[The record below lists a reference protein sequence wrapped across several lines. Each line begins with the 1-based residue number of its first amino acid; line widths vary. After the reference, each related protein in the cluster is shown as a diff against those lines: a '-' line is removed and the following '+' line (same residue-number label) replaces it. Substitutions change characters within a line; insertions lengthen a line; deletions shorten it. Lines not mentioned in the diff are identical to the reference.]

1 LQRTL
6 HTIHNPAQCSTI
18 CFEGWRSW
26 HHTKRCNADYNR
38 LDVPIVG
45 AHDRRLPGPPLE
57 NSVLPHAHSKRSPKA
72 STTLPPALGASE
84 IIDVTLT
91 MARRVGFGR
100 LSMRQIAA
108 KLDVS
113 ATALY
118 YHFRDKNALLER
130 VGEHI
135 IYSIDMPSR
144 RLPWRKRL
152 KQVVLSQ
159 QEVQLA
165 YPGLARFLLHHRES
179 AGALRWI
186 EMILEVLR
194 DGGFR
199 GQHAVR
205 ALATLSFFIHP
216 MTLLDDRPHAGSV
229 PMIHKKLIARR
240 LAHDPSRHPRLLE
253 LLPQLADFSFDVY
266 LPVALDRIIAGLAS
280 DLKHP
285 VRSAKRRTPRN

>member
-1 LQRTL
+1 LNSRR
-6 HTIHNPAQCSTI
+6 P
-18 CFEGWRSW
+18 W
-26 HHTKRCNADYNR
+26 HHAEGGDADYNR
-38 LDVPIVG
+38 PGVSVVG
-45 AHDRRLPGPPLE
+45 ARPAFATAAIGE
-57 NSVLPHAHSKRSPKA
+57 SALPHAKPKRSRKTR
-72 STTLPPALGASE
+72 TTLPPALAASE
-84 IIDVTLT
+84 IIEVTVT
-91 MARRVGFGR
+91 MARGVGFGR

-135 IYSIDMPSR
+135 IYSIDLPSR
-144 RLPWRKRL
+144 RVPWRKRL
-152 KQVVLSQ
+152 RQVVLSQ
-159 QEVQLA
+159 QAVQLA

-179 AGALRWI
+179 AAALRWI

-229 PMIHKKLIARR
+229 QMIDRKLIAPR
-240 LAHDPSRHPRLLE
+240 LALDPSRHPRLME

-266 LPVALDRIIAGLAS
+266 LPIALDRIIAGLAS
-280 DLKHP
+280 DLRQP
-285 VRSAKRRTPRN
+285 VRTAKRRRP